1 MPIDAPLLT
10 AIYRGEVA
18 RVRDGLARGASPN
31 AVEKDGFSPLFYA
44 ILADNPP
51 EVRVELVK
59 LLVEAGANVNHHDS
73 DQRWTA
79 LAFAARDGYFDVCR
93 ILLAA
98 GSMVD
103 STDCFGNTPLWR
115 ATFSRRNDIVALLVE
130 YGADRDL
137 KNSHGFSPRLLAE
150 DAVSSIPGAGAK

>member
-1 MPIDAPLLT
+1 VPIDAPLLT

-18 RVRDGLARGASPN
+18 TVRDTLARGASPD
-31 AVEKDGFSPLFYA
+31 AAEEDGFNPLFYA

-59 LLVEAGANVNHHDS
+59 LLIEAGTNVNHHDS
-73 DQRWTA
+73 DQRWAA

-93 ILLAA
+93 VLLAA
-98 GSMVD
+98 GSIVD

-115 ATFSRRNDIVALLVE
+115 ATFRGHNDVVALLVE
-130 YGADRDL
+130 YGADPDL
-137 KNSHGFSPRLLAE
+137 KNNHGISPRRLAE
-150 DAVSSIPGAGAK
+150 DAGATYFRRRS